1 MVTGTVNNIRYEAGE
16 FAVTQGHKCGE
27 RGHYTKSG
35 HYVNPI
41 GFGNA
46 TICKASKLIL
56 DVEVSGRS
64 YDVWVDRFFKDNWGR
79 VTAGRRYAIEESAPD
94 TVLLNENT
102 TCSGDVYYTVCETD
116 MSRWLQRAKQKK

>member
-1 MVTGTVNNIRYEAGE
+1 MIIGTVKSIHYEAGE
-16 FAVTQGHKCGE
+16 FAISQGHKCGE

-46 TICKASKLIL
+46 TVCKSSKLVL
-56 DVEVSGRS
+56 EVDVDGDR

-79 VTAGRRYAIEESAPD
+79 LTAGRRYAIEKTAPD
-94 TVLLNENT
+94 IVSLDEHT
-102 TCSGDVYYTVCETD
+102 TYSGNIYYTICEPD
-116 MSRWLQRAKQKK
+116 MITWLHRAIKVA